1 MVQEAWRA
9 VGDDAEEMEMGDKL
23 TIGLTGVGITFM
35 F

>member
-9 VGDDAEEMEMGDKL
+9 VDDEAEEMEMGDKR
-23 TIGLTGVGITFM
+23 TIGVTEVGTTFM